1 MERDGAAEQESQVCA
16 FMGIGNSDQE
26 MVQLNLDGKVSKDCL
41 KSTILV
47 SSLLTAF
54 SFSVLI

>member
-1 MERDGAAEQESQVCA
+1 
-16 FMGIGNSDQE
+16 
-26 MVQLNLDGKVSKDCL
+26 LDGKVSKDCL

-54 SFSVLI
+54 SFSVLIWFYFTLRLRQDSF